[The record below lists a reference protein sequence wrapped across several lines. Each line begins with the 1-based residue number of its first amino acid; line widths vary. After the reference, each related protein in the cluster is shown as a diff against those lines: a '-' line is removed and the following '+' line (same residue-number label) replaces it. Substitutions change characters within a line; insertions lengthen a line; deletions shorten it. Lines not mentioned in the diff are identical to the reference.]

1 LTAAAPNFGIAYA
14 SLGGQPIVTARS
26 AIQSFDKQDW
36 DESVFEGRANS
47 FTSPLGEEYGYGKV
61 LMIRS
66 SLDVLDTTTRYKLKF
81 GVGQEGNEIELDGI
95 YIRKA
100 KRISP
105 GVAHEDKAL
114 YLVDLVDTRYKLA
127 KLRKNGV
134 YQFNCRR
141 TGGTADSY
149 DEATLD
155 NTYPP
160 ARAWTWI
167 RVIEHLWGLL
177 NTEDP
182 SLIGTFSAHP
192 NVDLLEDFNY
202 PDEILPENLRYDGL
216 SLWEALNDV
225 VRRVGCA
232 IVFDNAFVHNFFLVR
247 LGSIGGGVY
256 PEDVPQF
263 HSQGGSKVTVTS
275 ASTAYWS
282 AGNTTRILGDG
293 LFADDEVLQG
303 ELVVPNIIDV
313 MFPTSFDDQ
322 ASGELTSEYG
332 RWYPKSITGA
342 TLPATDYCDM
352 GGRVPLPSNN
362 PFSRHIVYETK
373 HARFAAAADTTPNND
388 ADLDLRARKIAE
400 DVYRTLVDC
409 AGAHVSYAGIHYDD
423 DSNPTIPGKTVSEVT
438 WGDFGNGLRT
448 DIYRS
453 PPDLM
458 PTKRPIR
465 VLDAKGGVGGKIWFK
480 VISIS
485 IYYWELPGC
494 EYIRAEVTQKS
505 CDANVNIG
513 DIVYIFDPFF
523 CWFNLP
529 IAIMMRITGTAT
541 FAENG
546 FWDGVTPLVCGV
558 TPGKCFWSVDSVCCL
573 EEDYGAF

>member
-1 LTAAAPNFGIAYA
+1 MGSTSGFLYA
-14 SLGGQPIVTARS
+14 SLGGQPIVPAAS
-26 AIQSFDKQDW
+26 AIEALDDHDLDDSEFSGK
-36 DESVFEGRANS
+36 ANS
-47 FTSPLGEEYGYGKV
+47 YTSGIGEESGHGSV
-61 LMIRS
+61 LMTRAR
-66 SLDVLDTTTRYKLKF
+66 LDELSTSEPLILKF
-81 GVGQEGNEIELDGI
+81 GIGTEGNEIELNGI
-95 YIRKA
+95 YIHGARTA
-100 KRISP
+100 GPS
-105 GVAHEDKAL
+105 ASHADEAL
-114 YLVDLVDTRYKLA
+114 YVVDLVDTRYHLMRLKCN
-127 KLRKNGV
+127 KQ
-134 YQFNCRR
+134 YNCRR
-141 TGGTADSY
+141 TGGTTDNY
-149 DEATLD
+149 NTTTLD
-155 NTYPP
+155 DTYPP

-167 RVIEHLWGLL
+167 RVIEDLWGLL
-177 NTEDP
+177 NAEFPT
-182 SLIGTFSAHP
+182 LIGTFSAHP

-202 PDEILPENLRYDGL
+202 PDEILPENLRYDGV
-216 SLWEALNDV
+216 SAWAALNDV
-225 VRRVGCA
+225 CRRVGCA
-232 IVFDNAFVHNFFLVR
+232 IVFDNAFVHNFYLVR
-247 LGSIGGGVY
+247 LGRIGGGAY
-256 PEDVPQF
+256 PEEAPQF
-263 HSQGGSKVTVTS
+263 HSQGGSKVTIPS
-275 ASTAYWS
+275 ATAEYYS
-282 AGNTTRILGDG
+282 AGNTIRPAEGGDG
-293 LFADDEVLQG
+293 LLEDKEVLQG
-303 ELVVPNIIDV
+303 NTIVPENIVV

-322 ASGELTSEYG
+322 ASGELESEYG
-332 RWYPKSITGA
+332 RWYPKSISG
-342 TLPATDYCDM
+342 PFMPSTDYCEM
-352 GGRVPLPSNN
+352 GARVPVPNFNSN
-362 PFSRHIVYETK
+362 SQHIVYETK
-373 HARFAAAADTTPNND
+373 HARFSSASDATPNNS

-465 VLDAKGGVGGKIWFK
+465 VIDAGGGVGGKIWFK

-485 IYYWELPGC
+485 DYYWEVPGC

-505 CDANVNIG
+505 CSANVAIG

-558 TPGKCFWSVDSVCCL
+558 TPGKCFWCVDNVCCL
-573 EEDYGAF
+573 EEEYGTF